1 MVTACVSAEQV
12 ALLLE
17 PEERR
22 PLRELVEASLRA
34 EGLRPWAEM
43 ELELYPG
50 AGGELLLA
58 RPRPPRRSRISPDAP
73 RLRRNRRARG

>member
-58 RPRPPRRSRISPDAP
+58 RPRPPLRERVAPCSPRR
-73 RLRRNRRARG
+73 RRRGRPG

>member
-22 PLRELVEASLRA
+22 PLRELVEASLRE
-34 EGLRPWAEM
+34 EGLQPWAEM

-58 RPRPPRRSRISPDAP
+58 RPRPPRRERVAPDAP